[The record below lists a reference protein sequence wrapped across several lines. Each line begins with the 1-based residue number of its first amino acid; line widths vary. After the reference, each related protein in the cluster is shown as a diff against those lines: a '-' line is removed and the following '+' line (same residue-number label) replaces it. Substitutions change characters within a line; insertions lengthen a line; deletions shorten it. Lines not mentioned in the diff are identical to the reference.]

1 MCTVTTTIRIIFY
14 HRFKTSTM
22 NSTVSTMS
30 NQIGIFFVDKKINK
44 LSCSLLILSLSNVHT
59 LSHCHSLRLPVDR
72 YTFFSITYWEFPF
85 INRSIQ
91 ILIIFLFT
99 LVISLVQKKM
109 REWSVASSLHYS
121 SQKYHKETAEFAYL
135 KRNRSKSHSVKASI
149 PRKIWKRIEFESVRK
164 LEIITL
170 RYRLHV

>member
-99 LVISLVQKKM
+99 LVISLVQKKWENDPSL
-109 REWSVASSLHYS
+109 RLSTIPLRNITKKPPSLRTWNETDQSHIVLRQVSPERFENELNLNRYASS
-121 SQKYHKETAEFAYL
+121 K
-135 KRNRSKSHSVKASI
+135 
-149 PRKIWKRIEFESVRK
+149 
-164 LEIITL
+164 
-170 RYRLHV
+170 